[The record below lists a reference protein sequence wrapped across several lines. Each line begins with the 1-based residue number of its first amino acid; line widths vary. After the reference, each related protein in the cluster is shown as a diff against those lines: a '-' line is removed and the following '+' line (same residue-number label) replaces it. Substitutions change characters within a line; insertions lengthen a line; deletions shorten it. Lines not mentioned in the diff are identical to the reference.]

1 MQKKTT
7 PYIFISKKLNDS
19 IAKTQFTDFIGG
31 LPVQQVPSPER
42 NIFEQCKTQSMNVFS
57 GLEYVHSREGVGP
70 QNVTFS
76 KT

>member
-7 PYIFISKKLNDS
+7 PYIFISQKLNDS
-19 IAKTQFTDFIGG
+19 IAKTQFTDFI
-31 LPVQQVPSPER
+31 PVQQVPSPER
-42 NIFEQCKTQSMNVFS
+42 NIFEQCKKSLNVFS

-70 QNVTFS
+70 QNVTFR